1 MLKVFDRFKKPAVSP
16 PSDPH
21 SGAETTQQ
29 VSSWKCNSSGSDHYR
44 QDPIQPELN
53 AEELLAALPK
63 EFYADGFNP
72 LDYIFSYSPEDLDE
86 VWLNQQIDEKEK
98 IKAVVES
105 NLSDRVL
112 TSYGD
117 FGK

>member
-1 MLKVFDRFKKPAVSP
+1 M
-16 PSDPH
+16 
-21 SGAETTQQ
+21 
-29 VSSWKCNSSGSDHYR
+29 
-44 QDPIQPELN
+44 
-53 AEELLAALPK
+53 LAALPK

-72 LDYIFSYSPEDLDE
+72 LDYIFSCSPEDFDE
-86 VWLNQQIDEKEK
+86 VWLNQQIEEKEK

-117 FGK
+117 FGKKLTSYCEERHLMLTTPVSSRHVSNSAAWARSSNDNVFM